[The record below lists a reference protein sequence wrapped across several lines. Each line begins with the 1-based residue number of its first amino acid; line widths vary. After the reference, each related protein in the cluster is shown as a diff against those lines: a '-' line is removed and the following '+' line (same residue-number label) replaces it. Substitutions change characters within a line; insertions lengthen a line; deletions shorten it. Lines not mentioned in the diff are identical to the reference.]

1 MLNIKVYVITSPALV
16 NTVNR
21 NSKTL
26 AFNPFIALLGKRI
39 TGHDEATSKI
49 VQHNLNG
56 EEGPGYVIDV
66 HGGTVAALAPGKS
79 LENMT
84 LAMLQEALIYL
95 EAIESPREMELFGW
109 TRSTVTMCSSRA
121 IYGPDNP
128 LDTKSNLE
136 EAFWFVLPLFIM
148 SL

>member
-1 MLNIKVYVITSPALV
+1 MKVYVVTSPALV
-16 NTVNR
+16 STVNR
-21 NSKTL
+21 NSRTL

-66 HGGTVAALAPGKS
+66 HDGTAAALAPGKS

-84 LAMLQEALIYL
+84 LAMLHEALIYL
-95 EAIESPREMELFGW
+95 ETFESQREMELFGW
-109 TRSTVTMCSSRA
+109 TRNTVTMCSTRA

-136 EAFWFVLPLFIM
+136 EAFWFVLLLLVI